1 MYGTHNWEWKRQ
13 MLVFWKPAVEIG
25 ALRPGLRVKTTV
37 WCHIPKQ
44 VKARSQNVQSGAR
57 EKRKDVGGREKMS
70 AAAKKVKRRDEMAE
84 GNSSNCFLSQ
94 SAAASR
100 WPRRCQTSST
110 SQTHTNY
117 TRELVCIFIGGA
129 NSGSWDYNDR
139 WHRGG
144 GVAAEEAWRR
154 EKDWGKIKR
163 NKCYMWEITCWELTT
178 MFQFGRAWASLY
190 SANSYLCVPPSADM
204 CTSPSP
210 HRLPLPSR
218 GPCLFSVIPLPPS
231 ILLSRKGNPS
241 CS

>member
-1 MYGTHNWEWKRQ
+1 MCLQAHVRHTQLG
-13 MLVFWKPAVEIG
+13 
-25 ALRPGLRVKTTV
+25 VKTTNV
-37 WCHIPKQ
+37 GVLETSSWNRSTAPGAACKNNSLMSHTKTSQSQISKCTIWRSR
-44 VKARSQNVQSGAR
+44 KA
-57 EKRKDVGGREKMS
+57 KRCRRPRQ
-70 AAAKKVKRRDEMAE
+70 KVKRRDEMAE

-218 GPCLFSVIPLPPS
+218 RPCLFSVIPLPPS